1 MEGEEGVKCWSALG
15 GQRNARNGH
24 EAGSRDAPVM
34 DLEMPDTNAEGADG
48 VSGESIRDL
57 SRERT

>member
-1 MEGEEGVKCWSALG
+1 
-15 GQRNARNGH
+15 
-24 EAGSRDAPVM
+24 M

>member
-1 MEGEEGVKCWSALG
+1 MEGEEGGKFWSAL
-15 GQRNARNGH
+15 GQRNARKRH

-34 DLEMPDTNAEGADG
+34 DLEMPDTDAEGADG

>member
-1 MEGEEGVKCWSALG
+1 MGGRGGGKVLVTL

-34 DLEMPDTNAEGADG
+34 DLEMPDTYAEGADR

>member
-1 MEGEEGVKCWSALG
+1 MEGEEGVKFWSAL
-15 GQRNARNGH
+15 GQRNARNRH

-34 DLEMPDTNAEGADG
+34 DLEMPDTYAEGADG

>member
-1 MEGEEGVKCWSALG
+1 MEGEEGVKFWSAL

-34 DLEMPDTNAEGADG
+34 DLEMPDTDAEGADG

>member
-1 MEGEEGVKCWSALG
+1 MVTL

-34 DLEMPDTNAEGADG
+34 DLDMPDTYAEGADG